1 MIAKKEGDW
10 YPKGLKEKDFRGLY
24 GYQVFLAIAVFMGD
38 GLYNLAK
45 IGFVSA
51 RAYADQR
58 RELAEALAAQRE
70 ALRGGSSEEGGGDGG
85 GGSLPPF
92 LPTAAPGAPPSAAA
106 AARAREQAHERRVAG
121 ATRLRLMAS
130 FRRGMTAL
138 EPKKRS
144 SAVGDA
150 ACDDGDESPPSPSS
164 PSLASSASGSAA
176 ATAAATASR
185 PPLAPPPTDRE
196 LQASRP
202 PQAAAASQDKVM
214 PSASSPRSPASAS
227 SHRPS
232 APGLACRRPR
242 LPSRD
247 DDDARARAAL
257 DDRRDE
263 IFMRDAIPAWVGYV
277 GYLAFG
283 LLGVTVIPL
292 LYPACK

>member
-1 MIAKKEGDW
+1 MIARKEGDW
-10 YPKGLKEKDFRGLY
+10 FPKGLKEKDFRGLY

-45 IGFVSA
+45 IGVVSA

-58 RELAEALAAQRE
+58 RELAEAMAAQAA
-70 ALRGGSSEEGGGDGG
+70 ALGSSSDDGGAGGGN
-85 GGSLPPF
+85 SNFPPSF
-92 LPTAAPGAPPSAAA
+92 LPTAAPGAPPTASA

-121 ATRLRLMAS
+121 ATRMRLMAS

-138 EPKKRS
+138 EPRKKRVANANGGEEEEDS
-144 SAVGDA
+144 S
-150 ACDDGDESPPSPSS
+150 PPSS
-164 PSLASSASGSAA
+164 PSSEASGGGVPS
-176 ATAAATASR
+176 ASR

-196 LQASRP
+196 LQMRP
-202 PQAAAASQDKVM
+202 SEDKVM
-214 PSASSPRSPASAS
+214 PSSSPTSPTATPSHQ
-227 SHRPS
+227 HRPS
-232 APGLACRRPR
+232 ASGLACRRPR

-263 IFMRDAIPAWVGYV
+263 IFMRDAIPSWVGYV

>member
-10 YPKGLKEKDFRGLY
+10 FPKGLKEKDFRGLY

-45 IGFVSA
+45 IGVVSA

-58 RELAEALAAQRE
+58 RELAEAMAAQQE
-70 ALRGGSSEEGGGDGG
+70 ALRSSEDGGGRSSNGGGG
-85 GGSLPPF
+85 GGSRPSF

-144 SAVGDA
+144 GAVGDA
-150 ACDDGDESPPSPSS
+150 PAGDESPAPSS
-164 PSLASSASGSAA
+164 PSGSVAA
-176 ATAAATASR
+176 GAAPAAASR

-196 LQASRP
+196 LEMRPSAAAEGKVLPSLPPSPANNASRP
-202 PQAAAASQDKVM
+202 
-214 PSASSPRSPASAS
+214 SAS
-227 SHRPS
+227 
-232 APGLACRRPR
+232 GLVCRRPR

-263 IFMRDAIPAWVGYV
+263 IFMRDAIPSWVGYV

-292 LYPACK
+292 LFPACK

>member
-45 IGFVSA
+45 IGVVSA

-58 RELAEALAAQRE
+58 RELAEAMAAQQQ
-70 ALRGGSSEEGGGDGG
+70 ALRSSQDGGSSDGG
-85 GGSLPPF
+85 SPSRPSF

-138 EPKKRS
+138 EPKKLRS
-144 SAVGDA
+144 SVVAN
-150 ACDDGDESPPSPSS
+150 GDESPTPSS
-164 PSLASSASGSAA
+164 PPSSVSGSVAAAVAGAAGAAAAASG
-176 ATAAATASR
+176 SR

-196 LQASRP
+196 LQARP
-202 PQAAAASQDKVM
+202 AAAKEDKVM
-214 PSASSPRSPASAS
+214 PSGSTPASPSGASSA
-227 SHRPS
+227 RPS
-232 APGLACRRPR
+232 ASGLVCRRPR

-263 IFMRDAIPAWVGYV
+263 IFMRDAIPSWVGYT